1 MIAVPRYRVLL
12 FVACAVLLAS
22 SIVAAQA
29 QDAPAQKP
37 TFKLQSLDGRV
48 TDLATLRGNVVLIS
62 FGATWCAPCSTELR
76 ALNEVL
82 SEYRDKPVRF
92 VWISVES
99 PEQITNAGLRRY
111 ARDRKLAFPV
121 LRDSSQAVFL
131 QFSPRVRLPM
141 IVMLNKDGSV
151 EGLAQFGMRSP
162 PNAYKAE
169 IRARLDKLLSLPSP
183 DGRGTEG
190 EGAKRT
196 GRKSLTPILS
206 QRERE

>member
-1 MIAVPRYRVLL
+1 MDLTITLLTHRILLVIACVVVLA
-12 FVACAVLLAS
+12 FSMVV
-22 SIVAAQA
+22 AQA
-29 QDAPAQKP
+29 QGAPQKP

-48 TDLATLRGNVVLIS
+48 TDLASQKGNVVLVS

-82 SEYRDKPVRF
+82 NEYKDKPVRF
-92 VWISVES
+92 FWVSVES
-99 PEQITNAGLRRY
+99 PEQITNAKLRRY

-151 EGLAQFGMRSP
+151 DGPAQFGMRTP
-162 PNAYKAE
+162 PDAYKAE
-169 IRARLDKLLSLPSP
+169 IRARIDKLLSAQ
-183 DGRGTEG
+183 TE
-190 EGAKRT
+190 AAR
-196 GRKSLTPILS
+196 
-206 QRERE
+206 